1 MDLSE
6 YDTLLSVV
14 PPSDLEAAAVRDLIA
29 QLGWSYVSVISSAE
43 YDSVA
48 KTFIDTGNYIKSIFF
63 WKFCFKPKKAQIFLH
78 DVTERVL

>member
-6 YDTLLSVV
+6 YNTVLSVV

-48 KTFIDTGNYIKSIFF
+48 KTFIDTG
-63 WKFCFKPKKAQIFLH
+63 
-78 DVTERVL
+78 